1 VERLRGNE
9 LIKVLYD
16 IEDLE
21 SPVREMPDKGKK
33 WVRGKR
39 MPRETL

>member
-1 VERLRGNE
+1 VERLRRNE

-21 SPVREMPDKGKK
+21 SPVREMLDRWKK
-33 WVRGKR
+33 WVREKR